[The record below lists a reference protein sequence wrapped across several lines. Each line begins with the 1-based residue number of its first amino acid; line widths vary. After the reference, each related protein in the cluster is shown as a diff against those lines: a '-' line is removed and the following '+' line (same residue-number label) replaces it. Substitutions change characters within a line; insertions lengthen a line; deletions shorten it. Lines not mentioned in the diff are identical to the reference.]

1 MNPFPDYE
9 SYDSLGLAALIRRR
23 EVSAGEVVEAA
34 IVRIEARNPAI
45 NAVIHT
51 MFDQA
56 RRTASAPLP
65 DGPFAG
71 VPFLLK
77 DLLAACAGEP
87 LTSSCRF
94 LAAHVSDHDSEL
106 VTRHRRAGLVFLG
119 KTNTP
124 ELGILGVTEPV
135 LHGPTRNPWQLEQ
148 TPGGSSG
155 GSAAAVASRMVPIA
169 HGGDGG
175 GSIRI
180 PASCCGVFGLKPS
193 RGRNPLGPDFGE
205 AWCGMVQEHALTR
218 SVRDSAALLDAT
230 CGPDLGAPY
239 FAPPPARPY
248 LTEVGRDPDRCRIAF
263 TAKSLFGEHTH
274 PDCRAAVE
282 DAARLCESL
291 GHSVTEAVPAL
302 DKGPLRRAYL
312 AVVAVNTARAID
324 FAGEIMGRLP
334 TRDGFEKETWFLGLI
349 GRHMPAHEYQAAID
363 HLQGVRRSV
372 AAFFERYDLLL
383 TPTLAHPP
391 ARIGALAPTVGQR
404 LAMVVLGAVPSR
416 TLLARALDEM
426 AAEAFEATANT
437 MLFNQTGQPAMSVP
451 LWWSTGGLPIGTQVA
466 ARYGE
471 EDLLFRVA
479 AQLEEA
485 RPWSNRKPPPVAHAA
500 PAEGTM
506 PVRRDSEPRR
516 RER

>member
-1 MNPFPDYE
+1 MSPLPDYE
-9 SYDSLGLAALIRRR
+9 SYDGLGLAELIRRR
-23 EVSAGEVVEAA
+23 EVTAREVLEAA
-34 IVRIEARNPAI
+34 IARIEERNGAV
-45 NAVIHT
+45 NAVVHE
-51 MFDQA
+51 MFASA
-56 RRTASAPLP
+56 RRAAAAVIA

-77 DLLAACAGEP
+77 DLLAACVGEP

-94 LAAHVSDHDSEL
+94 LASHVPDHDSEL
-106 VTRHRRAGLVFLG
+106 VARHRRAGLIIVG

-135 LHGPTRNPWQLEQ
+135 LHGPTRNPWQLDH

-155 GSAAAVASRMVPIA
+155 GSAAAVAVGMVPLA

-205 AWCGMVQEHALTR
+205 SWCGMVQEHALTR

-239 FAPPPARPY
+239 FAPPPAKPY
-248 LTEVGRDPDRCRIAF
+248 LAEVGTDPGRRRIAF
-263 TAKSLFGEHTH
+263 TTASLFGETTH

-291 GHSVTEAVPAL
+291 GHLVTEAAPTL
-302 DKGPLRRAYL
+302 DKAPLRRAYL
-312 AVVAVNTARAID
+312 AVVAVNTARAIEL
-324 FAGEIMGRLP
+324 AGEIMGRLP
-334 TRDGFEKETWFLGLI
+334 TPDGFERETWFLGVI
-349 GRHMPAHEYQAAID
+349 GRHMPASEYQAAID
-363 HLQGVRRSV
+363 HLHTVRRSV
-372 AAFFERYDLLL
+372 AAFFEGHDLLL

-391 ARIGALAPTVGQR
+391 ARIGALAPTSVQR
-404 LAMVVLGAVPSR
+404 LTMRVLTAAPSR
-416 TLLARALDEM
+416 ALLARALDEM
-426 AAEAFEATANT
+426 AGEAFEATANT

-451 LWWSTGGLPIGTQVA
+451 LWWNREGLPIGAQFA
-466 ARYGE
+466 ARFGE
-471 EDLLFRVA
+471 EDLLFRIA
-479 AQLEEA
+479 GQLESA
-485 RPWSNRKPPPVAHAA
+485 RPWFARRPPLVVASGPGPGRG
-500 PAEGTM
+500 PA
-506 PVRRDSEPRR
+506 S
-516 RER
+516 